1 MASQEAFNTH
11 RNGKE
16 PRLNG
21 VNGVNGS
28 HVADFPISSI
38 AIVGMS
44 GRFGGEATSPS
55 KLWELCRDGKDGW
68 STIPGD
74 RFDIKSLFHPT
85 PSRLGRNHVKGGYF
99 FKEDV
104 ALFDAAF
111 FNFPADVA
119 SAMDPQIRIMMESVY
134 EAFENAGIPIESLGG
149 SNTSVY
155 AGIFGRDYF
164 DTQISDSEILPR
176 PFITGNGSAM
186 LSNRV
191 SHFFDLR
198 GPSMTI
204 DTGCSTGMVAVHQ
217 ACRSIQSG
225 DSDIAVVGAS
235 AVLLNPDIVLSSE
248 GRCYAW
254 DDRASGYG
262 RGEGV
267 STLILKRLDA
277 AQKDGDFIHAVI
289 RDSGSG
295 QDGKTPTISSPSM
308 EAQLSLIRECY
319 NRAGLDISETSYVE
333 AHMTGTPTGDP
344 IEAEALAKSFG
355 AQRKVNDPVIVG
367 SVKTNVGHTE
377 PTSGLAA
384 IIKTAYILQNGLIP
398 PNLNYNNTNP
408 KIPLANW
415 NLKVP
420 TVLTPWPQDKPMRA
434 SINNFG
440 YGGSNTHI
448 ILERAPDKA
457 RPNGYHSGHLENSEP
472 SRVYVVSSKD
482 NLATQNASKKLA
494 AYIRSSVSEGKDIS
508 PADLAFTLAERK
520 SRFPRAVAL
529 KAKNLEELACLL
541 EDPKLKVTRALR
553 NTRLGF
559 VFNGQ
564 GAQWHAMGRELISA
578 YPVFGSAIQRAEAV
592 LRQYG
597 AEWSLSEEL
606 TRDAKTTRVHAID
619 LSQPITVA
627 LQMALVDLLA
637 SWGIAPSA
645 VTSHSSGEIAAAY
658 SVGALSFEEALGVVY
673 FRGKHALKHHLIKPM
688 KGSML
693 AAGISPEK
701 AAEYIKDTANGVV
714 VIACVN
720 SPDGVTLSGDTLAVR
735 EVASRLEK
743 DGLFARELKVPMAYH
758 SHHMENMAPDYLE
771 SLAAILPQ
779 TRTWAGAIFSS
790 PVTGNILASPEA
802 LGPEHWVE
810 NLTSPVLFSQAFEN
824 MCFSTNSLL
833 EMVQPS
839 KVSNVDIIIEIGAHG
854 TLSGPIRQIL
864 KDRKL
869 PYFSCL
875 TRSVNAVDSMHGL
888 ACELTVLGYPVILGA
903 VNSPLDSRPS
913 RYVHDLP
920 TYSWNHTIRY
930 WNEPRKY
937 LEHRNRRFQPHELL
951 GSPIAGSNR
960 RTPTWRTFLTLAE
973 VPWLSD
979 HQIEGKA
986 VLPGAGYIAMAIEAV
1001 RLVTDA
1007 TETSIRGYS
1016 LRDIEILNALTIM
1029 DSPTGVEIQF
1039 SLRPCSEKELEYQG
1053 WYEFDV
1059 CSVGEEGSWVEH
1071 CKGFVSAETVA
1082 KNQAGLDKLETK
1094 WPHSKYFFAPGLKV
1108 KDVDPESVFAG
1119 LREMTLEHG
1128 PAFQNLISSRV
1139 AADKAITTFN
1149 IASAVTPIA
1158 SDINEAYVVHPTT
1171 LDSIFQAFYVCIPE
1185 KTKEN
1190 ALVVPRSIRSI
1201 FVPKDIERKA
1211 GQKLRAFTELVKSDR
1226 RGAVS
1231 KAIIASATQEEP
1243 SSFLSIEGFY
1253 TQGIPREAL
1262 DGDESKLTRLCAKS
1276 TWEPDVLHCLPS
1288 GLRDSWIS
1296 SLSDADLAFEKNL
1309 RRAAF
1314 HLIHDAVLQLEG
1326 KQTLTWQPHQ
1336 VLLYNWMKTV
1346 VEEGLS
1352 NKLTAS
1358 SKSWAKSSKGIKQK
1372 IFDNLA
1378 STNAAGALVFRVGSS
1393 LVEIIQGE
1401 VSPLD
1406 LMVDND
1412 LLHRYY
1418 QEAPA
1423 RKRTFEHLKNTI
1435 ELYAAKYP
1443 GANVLE
1449 IGAGVG
1455 VVTAFALD
1463 GFATK
1468 STRGSGSL
1476 LGHYDFTDSS
1486 DESFEDAK
1494 QKLGSWGSLID
1505 FKKLDINLDPNGQSF
1520 LPGSYDLIISSLP
1533 LPRMKDLVRVLE
1545 NIRRLLKPLGKLILL
1560 ETTQDRISTHL
1571 LFGTLYGPAL
1581 SERETDLKISPTLS
1595 TSKWDKI
1602 LKSTGF
1608 TGVEIEV
1615 GDCENLEFQSES
1627 VLVSTAASETTH
1639 PQLATIVYTDSYP
1652 PQTWTNELV
1661 QSISANIGA
1670 VTTIQSLEELDVKD
1684 DTLYIFTPEMTKPF
1698 LDTLDKPSF
1707 EKLKKVLVDGLG
1719 VLWLSCSST
1728 IDAAEPLYAQAQG
1741 LFRTMKQE
1749 DSSKRYVQLDFDV
1762 SREAW
1767 SSDKIGHICHVLK
1780 QSFNYSVESDNIEW
1794 EYAVKDSVLYVP
1806 RLYPDVIH
1814 DQLSSEVKAS
1824 SSPELE
1830 PFLQPG
1836 RDLVWAPSSSGLLS
1850 DLHFTDQAEL
1860 ELPDGF
1866 VELESKAYGLNFRD
1880 VMLALNQ
1887 LDETLLGHDCAGI
1900 ITRMGPHTESS
1911 GLRVGDRV
1919 AGVCQGRFATKTRVA
1934 YTTVTEIPDNMS
1946 WEEAASL
1953 PLVYITAYI
1962 ALVEISRL
1970 QRGESVLI
1978 HAATG
1983 GTGQAAVMLAQHIG
1997 AEVFVT
2003 CGTDVKREYLI
2014 ERYGI
2019 APDHIYSSRDKSFAP
2034 AIMSKTN
2041 GKGVDVVLNSLAGPL
2056 LKATWECIARFG
2068 RFLEIGK
2075 IDMEAAKLLDLSPL
2089 TRCATM
2095 NGIDI
2100 LQYIEY
2106 RGSVVQ
2112 NALASIIRLCADNT
2126 SGVKPVYPLTPYPIS
2141 DLEKAMRIM
2150 QRGQHMGKIVIVPG
2164 TGDQVKVVSPN
2175 LETSL
2180 DSADSTYLIVGGLG
2194 GIGRAMALWMIE
2206 KGAKHILLVSRS
2218 AASHPEAAS
2227 LSRRAK
2233 DNGCNLHIRSCDVSD
2248 EVSLVALLANCAHSM
2263 PPVRGVIQAAMHL
2276 NDTVLERMS
2285 YDQWYRGIT
2294 PKVAGTRNLDKHLTD
2309 LKFFIMLS
2317 SVSGVIGNVSQSNY
2331 AAGNTYQDGLAR
2343 YRTSKGLPAV
2353 SIDLGPVSD
2362 VGVLAESNAAELD
2375 RVEKSLGSTSIS
2387 SAQLLRLIEASIRDP
2402 LKRTLDDSQIIT
2414 CVADWANIPEGVPI
2428 KKDKRFGTLRL
2439 GDSRA
2444 TSALPAAAA
2453 SGGGRLEELI
2463 NTMATARTAPQNLT
2477 AEQGS
2482 AVATELMVN
2491 KMSLLFSVD
2500 SSEFEASLPLAH
2512 YGVDS
2517 LLAVELRNWLSAAVK
2532 AKVTIFEI
2540 LQTASLTDFATLIAR
2555 RCGLILEA

>member
-1 MASQEAFNTH
+1 MASQEAFNTP

-16 PRLNG
+16 PHL
-21 VNGVNGS
+21 NGVNGS

-111 FNFPADVA
+111 FNFPADV
-119 SAMDPQIRIMMESVY
+119 
-134 EAFENAGIPIESLGG
+134 
-149 SNTSVY
+149 
-155 AGIFGRDYF
+155 
-164 DTQISDSEILPR
+164 
-176 PFITGNGSAM
+176 
-186 LSNRV
+186 
-191 SHFFDLR
+191 
-198 GPSMTI
+198 
-204 DTGCSTGMVAVHQ
+204 
-217 ACRSIQSG
+217 
-225 DSDIAVVGAS
+225 
-235 AVLLNPDIVLSSE
+235 LSSE

-319 NRAGLDISETSYVE
+319 SRAGLDISETSYVE

-344 IEAEALAKSFG
+344 VEAEALAKSFG
-355 AQRKVNDPVIVG
+355 AQRKANDPVIVG

-408 KIPLANW
+408 KIPLAKW

-420 TVLTPWPQDKPMRA
+420 TVLTPWPQNKPMRA

-448 ILERAPDKA
+448 ILERAPDNA
-457 RPNGYHSGHLENSEP
+457 RPNGHHNGRLENSEP

-482 NLATQNASKKLA
+482 NASTQNASKKLA
-494 AYIRSSVSEGKDIS
+494 AYIRSSFSEGKGLS

-553 NTRLGF
+553 YSRLGF

-578 YPVFGSAIQRAEAV
+578 YPVFGSAIHRAEAV
-592 LRQYG
+592 LKRYG

-693 AAGISPEK
+693 AAGISPER
-701 AAEYIKDTANGVV
+701 AAEYIKNTANGVV

-758 SHHMENMAPDYLE
+758 SHHMENMAPDYFE
-771 SLAAILPQ
+771 SLTAILPQ

-824 MCFSTNSLL
+824 MCFSTNSSL
-833 EMVQPS
+833 ETIQPS

-888 ACELTVLGYPVILGA
+888 ACELTVLGYPVVLGA

-913 RYVHDLP
+913 HFVHDLP

-960 RTPTWRTFLTLAE
+960 RTPIWRTFLTLAE

-1001 RLVTDA
+1001 RLLTDA

-1053 WYEFDV
+1053 WYEFGV

-1094 WPHSKYFFAPGLKV
+1094 WLHSKNFFTPGLKV
-1108 KDVDPESVFAG
+1108 KDVDPEYVFAG
-1119 LREMTLEHG
+1119 LREMTLEH
-1128 PAFQNLISSRV
+1128 
-1139 AADKAITTFN
+1139 DKAITTFN
-1149 IASAVTPIA
+1149 IGSAVTPIA

-1185 KTKEN
+1185 KTREN

-1226 RGAVS
+1226 RGAIS
-1231 KAIIASATQEEP
+1231 KAVIASAAQEEP

-1262 DGDESKLTRLCAKS
+1262 DGDESKLPHLCAKS
-1276 TWEPDVLHCLPS
+1276 TWEPDILHCLPS
-1288 GLRDSWIS
+1288 GLRGSWIS
-1296 SLSDADLAFEKNL
+1296 SLSDAELAFEKNL
-1309 RRAAF
+1309 RRATY

-1326 KQTLTWQPHQ
+1326 KQTLTWKPHQ

-1346 VEEGLS
+1346 VEQGQS
-1352 NKLTAS
+1352 NKLAAG
-1358 SKSWAKSSKGIKQK
+1358 SKSWAKSSRGIKQR
-1372 IFDNLA
+1372 IFDDLA
-1378 STNAAGALVFRVGSS
+1378 SENAAGALVFRIGSS

-1401 VSPLD
+1401 VSSLD
-1406 LMVDND
+1406 LIDND
-1412 LLHRYY
+1412 LLQRYY

-1423 RKRTFEHLKNTI
+1423 RKRTFKHLKNTI

-1449 IGAGVG
+1449 IGAGPG
-1455 VVTAFALD
+1455 VVTAIALD

-1468 STRGSGSL
+1468 STPGSGSL

-1486 DESFEDAK
+1486 DTLFEDVK

-1533 LPRMKDLVRVLE
+1533 LRRTKDLVRVLD

-1581 SERETDLKISPTLS
+1581 GKGETDLEISPNLS
-1595 TSKWDKI
+1595 TENWDKI

-1608 TGVEIEV
+1608 TGVELEV

-1627 VLVSTAASETTH
+1627 ILVSTAASETTH

-1652 PQTWTNELV
+1652 PETWTTELV

-1670 VTTIQSLEELDVKD
+1670 ATTIQSLEELEVKD

-1698 LDTLDKPSF
+1698 LDTLDSPSF
-1707 EKLKKVLVDGLG
+1707 EKLKRVLVDGLG

-1749 DSSKRYVQLDFDV
+1749 DSSKRYVQLDFDM

-1780 QSFNYSVESDNIEW
+1780 QSFNYSIESGNIEW

-1806 RLYPDVIH
+1806 RFYPDVIH
-1814 DQLSSEVKAS
+1814 DRLSSEVKAS
-1824 SSPELE
+1824 SSSQLE
-1830 PFLQPG
+1830 PFSQPG

-1850 DLHFTDQAEL
+1850 DLHFTEQAEL

-1934 YTTVTEIPDNMS
+1934 YTTVTKIPDDMS

-1978 HAATG
+1978 HAASG

-2014 ERYGI
+2014 QRYGI

-2034 AIMSKTN
+2034 AIMAKTN

-2056 LKATWECIARFG
+2056 LKATWECVARFG

-2106 RGSVVQ
+2106 RSGVVQ
-2112 NALASIIRLCADNT
+2112 NALANVIRLCADNT

-2164 TGDQVKVVSPN
+2164 TDDQVKVVSSN

-2180 DSADSTYLIVGGLG
+2180 DRADSTYLIVGGLG
-2194 GIGRAMALWMIE
+2194 GIGRAMALWMME

-2233 DNGCNLHIRSCDVSD
+2233 DHGCNLQVRSCDVSD
-2248 EVSLVALLANCAHSM
+2248 EVSLVALLAGCARSM

-2276 NDTVLERMS
+2276 NDTVMERMS

-2343 YRTSKGLPAV
+2343 HRTSKGLPAV

-2402 LKRTLDDSQIIT
+2402 FKKTLDDSQIIT

-2463 NTMATARTAPQNLT
+2463 NTMATARAAPQNLT

-2540 LQTASLTDFATLIAR
+2540 LQTASLADFATLIAR
-2555 RCGLILEA
+2555 RCGLILEV